1 MSEAKPNVP
10 KLRFPGFTG
19 PWEQRKLG
27 DVGRAKSGVGF
38 PESEQGGTSGVPF
51 FKVSDMNRPGN
62 ETTLTVSANY
72 VTEEQINKRGWKPV
86 ENVPAM
92 FFAKVG
98 AAVMLN
104 RKRLVEKPFLLDNN
118 TMAYSFDMSHW
129 DKEFGHA
136 LFETVY
142 LPSLCQ
148 VGALPSYNAPDVESL
163 RIPLPPLPEQRA
175 IGALFRDL
183 DDLITLRQRELE
195 HTKLMKRGLLQK
207 MFPRSGSD
215 VPELRFPSFTGPWEQ
230 RKLGELATFGKGF
243 GFSKD
248 DFRREGTQLL
258 HYGRLYTDYQCVVQS
273 VDTFADPIANAVYS
287 EGDEVVTPSSGETA
301 EDIAIASAVLS
312 SGIMLG
318 GGLNIIRPK
327 GLLDSVFLALSISG
341 GAQHRDLAKRAQGK
355 SIVHLYNDDLA
366 DSRLA
371 IPSNIEEQ
379 RAIGSLFRDL
389 DDLITLRQRELLL

>member
-10 KLRFPGFTG
+10 KLRFPG
-19 PWEQRKLG
+19 
-27 DVGRAKSGVGF
+27 
-38 PESEQGGTSGVPF
+38 
-51 FKVSDMNRPGN
+51 
-62 ETTLTVSANY
+62 
-72 VTEEQINKRGWKPV
+72 
-86 ENVPAM
+86 
-92 FFAKVG
+92 
-98 AAVMLN
+98 
-104 RKRLVEKPFLLDNN
+104 
-118 TMAYSFDMSHW
+118 
-129 DKEFGHA
+129 
-136 LFETVY
+136 
-142 LPSLCQ
+142 
-148 VGALPSYNAPDVESL
+148 
-163 RIPLPPLPEQRA
+163 
-175 IGALFRDL
+175 
-183 DDLITLRQRELE
+183 
-195 HTKLMKRGLLQK
+195 
-207 MFPRSGSD
+207 
-215 VPELRFPSFTGPWEQ
+215 FTGPWEQ

-389 DDLITLRQRELLL
+389 DDLITLRQRELDHAKLLKKALLQQMFV